1 MIKNLSPFFI
11 GLLFLLL
18 FNYFGVGNKTFEVP
32 DDVKIIPESKENKE
46 SEI

>member
-32 DDVKIIPESKENKE
+32 DDVRIIPERIDNKENE
-46 SEI
+46 T